1 MNYLASKS
9 GRWYWNLI
17 RFVCIRVRS
26 PCVSVSYLYSLIQC
40 CSEADLSANL
50 CGGSPAPDRRDW
62 TFIFFFSP
70 YFPYWE
76 YLSTIS

>member
-26 PCVSVSYLYSLIQC
+26 PCESVSYSFISSWGAAEIPLQR
-40 CSEADLSANL
+40 
-50 CGGSPAPDRRDW
+50 GSPAPDRRDW